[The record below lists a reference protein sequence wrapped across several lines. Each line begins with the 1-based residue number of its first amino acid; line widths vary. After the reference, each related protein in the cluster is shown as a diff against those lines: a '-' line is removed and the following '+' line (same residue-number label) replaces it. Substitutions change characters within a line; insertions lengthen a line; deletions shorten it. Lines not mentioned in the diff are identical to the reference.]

1 MDDVSKFVEF
11 ILENVDADA
20 KEDTGEPTINMDD
33 MLIRD
38 EKGDPDNSIMEDN
51 ETVEERMDRMNKY
64 KNFQE
69 IKEYFYRIRSLAEKR
84 FKNGPEMVE
93 IEETGREIDN
103 FTEFYNK
110 MSLEEK
116 EEQYDK
122 VKKKFVELLDFIKKS
137 R

>member
-1 MDDVSKFVEF
+1 MERV
-11 ILENVDADA
+11 
-20 KEDTGEPTINMDD
+20 IN
-33 MLIRD
+33 
-38 EKGDPDNSIMEDN
+38 
-51 ETVEERMDRMNKY
+51 
-64 KNFQE
+64 
-69 IKEYFYRIRSLAEKR
+69 
-84 FKNGPEMVE
+84 
-93 IEETGREIDN
+93 N